1 MRTRHLLVAGAA
13 AALVAAG
20 GTGIALAATSAPTAA
35 PTTVPASS
43 PAPAQAVDTP
53 EPGDTPDT
61 PVQQGADTPE
71 PGDTPDAPGQG

>member
-1 MRTRHLLVAGAA
+1 MRTRHLVVAGVA

-53 EPGDTPDT
+53 EPGDTPD
-61 PVQQGADTPE
+61 
-71 PGDTPDAPGQG
+71 APGQG